1 MEGVEKEVSNEVDKR
16 IIEMEFKNEEF
27 EKNASKTLNTL
38 DALKAKLNNN
48 FSTKA
53 AERLN
58 ESIKAV
64 DVSPIAKGIDMV
76 QYQFNA
82 LQIAGKRVIEN
93 IVDSAMR
100 GIADV
105 KNKLMGVVNQIK
117 VGGANRAQN
126 IEQAK
131 FMLEGFGI
139 QWSQIEEDISFGVQ
153 DTAYGLD
160 AAAKVAS
167 QLVASNVSLGDDM
180 KHALLGISGV
190 AAMTN
195 STYEDIGRIF
205 TQVAGQGRVMGD
217 QLLQLS
223 GRGLNVAAELA
234 KTLNVTEADVRQM
247 TSKGQIDFKTFSEA
261 MYNAFGPHAKEAN
274 KTFTGVLSNTRAA
287 LSRLGADIQAQKF
300 EVLRQLLSK
309 VIPKL
314 KELKTALKP
323 VEESIKTAME
333 AFGKLAEY
341 LVDRINVTA
350 IIEAVTPKITHFMS
364 LVTEFANTAREYIQ
378 KLDGSKPTKFIQN
391 VKEAAEVVK
400 KITDATKEEIDMAK
414 RIWNVGDIGNGEER
428 VKNLEALGF
437 EYSRVQG
444 IVDAFID
451 SNYDWDAAVKQTT
464 NDLND
469 GEKAVNGFI
478 GPLNENKKP
487 TTIYLIVD
495 ALFNLSKIIK
505 NVVGSAI
512 NIASVVKDT
521 FKEVFTPRGI
531 AGQVNTFAGILGDI
545 SDKLYVTKGDVE
557 QFKPLITFIFST
569 MKALAKV
576 LLTLGKWALIAANK
590 VAQIFNTIRNSK
602 IVNTILT
609 TIGKC
614 IQVIIE
620 KMKIVFGYLR
630 DSGILNK
637 FINILKYIAL
647 WLGDKLVNA
656 FIFLANHAGDVF
668 IALGKGFG
676 NIVEKVENLIVKM
689 EEAGGITQIL
699 KDFFTNGVEVGKSWI
714 TKIGD
719 KITSLFGGDG
729 ETKESIFTKAY
740 EKASAFGHGL
750 LEGINSITFED
761 LKDAGGLVAKIVTV
775 VELLQFLSSV
785 TGLNKGIKH
794 FFKSMGDFF
803 DSLSSLTASMAH
815 KNNASAIESLA
826 RSVALIVGS
835 IIALSLLLSKLPNS
849 EEVVNKAVKLVK
861 DFVILIGV
869 FEVIMIVAQKTKAA
883 ANAKKI
889 SITLN
894 ARKLAM
900 ATIMTALAT
909 FMMSMVSLIKFTT
922 KGMEND
928 ESGNF
933 AKSYLLSIVIISAIL
948 VAMVAAIK
956 VILKAAEGFKGS
968 QTSTKALENV
978 AKVIK
983 AISNAVVKIALIIV
997 VLTAAFSL
1005 FDDPDA
1011 FNQAITTF
1019 IATVLFLLIAIE
1031 AVLISTKDMSKEKA
1045 DALDMVTNY
1054 IMIITASIT
1063 LLMGAIALLTVVFS
1077 KTPTSA
1083 LVAMGIAFAAI
1094 IGALVGM
1101 LILTAKLKIGDITEF
1116 NSKMNALIKIGA
1128 VISLLL
1134 GAFSA
1139 LALSLGAMKQMGVS
1153 FKELFLTLVSIT
1165 AMVTLIVGIGGL
1177 VSLIPGAATGLA
1189 ALSGVLAGFGVA
1201 MIGIAASILSLA
1213 LAFKIIIE
1221 VLPRFV
1227 SAFETFHNQILDKKD
1242 VVVAG
1247 IGDLIGVIAQG
1258 LLVGFI
1264 QALNAL
1270 INNMGPVVDA
1280 LIDTIIV
1287 FCSVLGGA
1295 LKNRA
1300 SELGDAIALLVEGI
1314 VVVIVDALVGA
1325 IKGII
1330 LGVWDAI
1337 KELRDKVFG
1346 STDLAYED
1354 DGSYKDALAEAY
1366 VQRTKSG
1373 SSTDAEKAAYKHW
1386 LKENGYDENGQRTSS
1401 WTATTTI
1408 SIERAY
1414 EFVTA
1419 PATKTDEYAA
1429 RYGGDYTMRYEA
1441 DEANASKEAAKGAE
1455 ENASKLSGSLDKLKD
1470 SFGGSLNKA
1479 NDISV
1484 DAEAIKEK
1492 LSTGALNV
1500 NEGVGN
1506 VTDMFGNLGDDITNE
1521 DALGNLS
1528 DVIGDEAEETATNM
1542 DEYNDIVNKKTKIL
1556 SDAILNMANTIRE
1569 TLQKLSDDS
1578 KDIGVKVVDGFVSGM
1593 SNMAA
1598 VVKLQKASKVVGE
1611 TVKETMEKVLDIHSP
1626 SRVMEKLG
1634 DYTIVGFANGI
1645 TNSIGV
1651 ATSATQEAGE
1661 SAILSMRET
1670 IKRLSLEAAE
1680 GLDNS
1685 PRITPI
1691 LDMSNVT
1698 DGINSINGMF
1708 DTTHA
1713 IRLAGITST
1722 EASNA
1727 TSRRLGAIY
1736 QNGSNFDDTNT
1747 VNAITSLQGEIATL
1761 KDNINGMQVVIDS
1774 RALVGQIATPMDK
1787 ALGRK
1792 ALAGRRGS

>member
-1 MEGVEKEVSNEVDKR
+1 
-16 IIEMEFKNEEF
+16 MEFKNEEF

-38 DALKAKLNNN
+38 DTLKAKLNNN

-350 IIEAVTPKITHFMS
+350 IIEAVTPKITHFMN

-378 KLDGSKPTKFIQN
+378 KLDESKPSKFIQN

-428 VKNLEALGF
+428 IKNLEALGF

-576 LLTLGKWALIAANK
+576 LLTLGKWALVAANK

-714 TKIGD
+714 TKISD
-719 KITSLFGGDG
+719 KITSLFGGEG
-729 ETKESIFTKAY
+729 ETKDSIFTKAY

-794 FFKSMGDFF
+794 FFSSMGDFF

-883 ANAKKI
+883 YNAKKI

-933 AKSYLLSIVIISAIL
+933 AKSYQLSIVIISAIL

-956 VILKAAEGFKGS
+956 AILKAAEGFKGS

-983 AISNAVVKIALIIV
+983 AISNAVVKIALIIM

-1011 FNQAITTF
+1011 FNHAITAF
-1019 IATVLFLLIAIE
+1019 ITTVIFLLVAIM
-1031 AVLISTKDMSKEKA
+1031 AVLVSTKDMSKEKA

-1054 IMIITASIT
+1054 IMIITASIS

-1116 NSKMNALIKIGA
+1116 NTKMNALIKIGA

-1139 LALSLGAMKQMGVS
+1139 LALSLGAMNQMGVS

-1165 AMVTLIVGIGGL
+1165 GMIALIVGIGGL

-1189 ALSGVLAGFGVA
+1189 ALSGVLAAFGVA

-1213 LAFKIIIE
+1213 LAFKIIID

-1227 SAFETFHNQILDKKD
+1227 SAFETFHNQILNKKD

-1264 QALNAL
+1264 KALNAL
-1270 INNMGPVVDA
+1270 ISNMGPVVDA
-1280 LIDTIIV
+1280 LIDTIVV
-1287 FCSVLGGA
+1287 FCTVLGSA

-1300 SELGDAIALLVEGI
+1300 GELGDAIALLVEG
-1314 VVVIVDALVGA
+1314 VVAVIIDALAGA

-1337 KELRDKVFG
+1337 EELRDKVFG
-1346 STDLAYED
+1346 NTEYYED
-1354 DGSYKDALAEAY
+1354 TG
-1366 VQRTKSG
+1366 Q
-1373 SSTDAEKAAYKHW
+1373 STDAMAEAMVQRVNSKGSDDAHKAAYKYW
-1386 LKENGYDENGQRTSS
+1386 LKANGYNEKGERTETWTGKNIITVDE
-1401 WTATTTI
+1401 
-1408 SIERAY
+1408 AY

-1419 PATKTDEYAA
+1419 PATKSDEYAA
-1429 RYGGDYTMRYEA
+1429 RYGGSYTMRYEA
-1441 DEANASKEAAKGAE
+1441 DEAEASKAAAKDAE
-1455 ENASKLSGSLDKLKD
+1455 ENASKLSGSFDKLKD
-1470 SFGGSLNKA
+1470 SFGGSLDKA

-1484 DAEAIKEK
+1484 DAEAIKDK

-1506 VTDMFGNLGDDITNE
+1506 ITDMFGNLGDDITNE

-1542 DEYNDIVNKKTKIL
+1542 DEYNDIVNKKTKLL

-1569 TLQKLSDDS
+1569 TLQKLADDS
-1578 KDIGVKVVDGFVSGM
+1578 KDIGVKVVDGFVRGM

-1645 TNSIGV
+1645 TNSIGL

-1713 IRLAGITST
+1713 VRLAGITST

>member
-1 MEGVEKEVSNEVDKR
+1 MSNEVDKR

-27 EKNASKTLNTL
+27 EKNASKTLGTL

-100 GIADV
+100 GITDV

-131 FMLEGFGI
+131 FMLEGLGI
-139 QWSQIEEDISFGVQ
+139 QWAQIEADINYGVQ

-167 QLVASNVSLGDDM
+167 QLVASNVSLGEEM
-180 KHALLGISGV
+180 QHALLGISGV

-205 TQVAGQGRVMGD
+205 TTVAGNGRLMGD

-223 GRGLNVAAELA
+223 GRGLNVASELSKA
-234 KTLNVTEADVRQM
+234 LNKTEAEIREM
-247 TSKGQIDFKTFSEA
+247 TSKGQIDFRTFSEA
-261 MYNAFGPHAKEAN
+261 MYNAFGKHAKEAN

-323 VEESIKTAME
+323 VEESIKTAMA

-350 IIEAVTPKITHFMS
+350 IIEAVTPKITHFMN

-378 KLDGSKPTKFIQN
+378 KLDESKPSKFIQN

-428 VKNLEALGF
+428 IKNLKALGF

-464 NDLND
+464 TDLND

-557 QFKPLITFIFST
+557 QFKPLITFIFSA

-576 LLTLGKWALIAANK
+576 LLTLGKWAFVAANK

-668 IALGKGFG
+668 IALASGFG
-676 NIVEKVENLIVKM
+676 WVIEQVEKLITKIDN
-689 EEAGGITQIL
+689 AGGFMQVL
-699 KDFFTNGVEVGKSWI
+699 KDFFSNGVEVGKSWI
-714 TKIGD
+714 ERIGD
-719 KITSLFGGDG
+719 KLNDLFGGEG
-729 ETKESIFTKAY
+729 EDNQSIFKKAFDR
-740 EKASAFGHGL
+740 ASAFGKGL
-750 LEGINSITFED
+750 IEGLNSITFED
-761 LKDAGGLVAKIVTV
+761 LKDAGGIVAKIATV
-775 VELLQFLSSV
+775 LSLLQFLGSLS
-785 TGLNKGIKH
+785 TLNNNVGG
-794 FFKSMGDFF
+794 FFKRLGKFF
-803 DSLSSLTASMAH
+803 DSLTSISRAYANKTT
-815 KNNASAIESLA
+815 ASAIE
-826 RSVALIVGS
+826 ALG
-835 IIALSLLLSKLPNS
+835 
-849 EEVVNKAVKLVK
+849 
-861 DFVILIGV
+861 
-869 FEVIMIVAQKTKAA
+869 
-883 ANAKKI
+883 
-889 SITLN
+889 
-894 ARKLAM
+894 R
-900 ATIMTALAT
+900 
-909 FMMSMVSLIKFTT
+909 
-922 KGMEND
+922 
-928 ESGNF
+928 
-933 AKSYLLSIVIISAIL
+933 
-948 VAMVAAIK
+948 
-956 VILKAAEGFKGS
+956 
-968 QTSTKALENV
+968 
-978 AKVIK
+978 
-983 AISNAVVKIALIIV
+983 
-997 VLTAAFSL
+997 
-1005 FDDPDA
+1005 
-1011 FNQAITTF
+1011 
-1019 IATVLFLLIAIE
+1019 
-1031 AVLISTKDMSKEKA
+1031 
-1045 DALDMVTNY
+1045 
-1054 IMIITASIT
+1054 T
-1063 LLMGAIALLTVVFS
+1063 LLMVV
-1077 KTPTSA
+1077 
-1083 LVAMGIAFAAI
+1083 
-1094 IGALVGM
+1094 
-1101 LILTAKLKIGDITEF
+1101 
-1116 NSKMNALIKIGA
+1116 
-1128 VISLLL
+1128 
-1134 GAFSA
+1134 
-1139 LALSLGAMKQMGVS
+1139 
-1153 FKELFLTLVSIT
+1153 VSIT
-1165 AMVTLIVGIGGL
+1165 ALAWTIATVPGGKDTVDKAIEMVTVFVTLIGLYEIIVSAIKRRWSPTSANKLTLLINARKIAIVTILGSIALFTSSIISLIKNITKGLNSDDPEQYSESIMIAVGVIAIVLGMLISSVYAMMKMANDMNGLVANDSLEKITKLINVITKTIIRLSLTIILLTAAYSLIGTEHKTEIAYAIFTLIGILAIIAGAAIVIIGVSRSLSEGDARYIETLTKIITVLTNSIVKLMGMFILITITMEFASGPAIALAFGTFALIVAALGVLYLAIAKLNIGEGDAFSNKMKALNTITKSIVAIMVGFAALALALGQMNQMGVDPSDFMVTVAIIGGVVTLITLVGGLVGSIPGITVGLTAFGTAMTGLGIAMAGIGG
-1177 VSLIPGAATGLA
+1177 
-1189 ALSGVLAGFGVA
+1189 GVLMLVA
-1201 MIGIAASILSLA
+1201 AMVILDKFLT
-1213 LAFKIIIE
+1213 KIDE
-1221 VLPRFV
+1221 FR
-1227 SAFETFHNQILDKKD
+1227 EKILDKKD
-1242 VVVAG
+1242 VMVAC

-1258 LLVGFI
+1258 LFVGLI
-1264 QALNAL
+1264 QALNSI
-1270 INNMGPVVDA
+1270 INNMEPLVEA
-1280 LIDTIIV
+1280 LLDTVISL
-1287 FCSVLGGA
+1287 FNTLGVA
-1295 LKNRA
+1295 LSNRA
-1300 SELGDAIALLVEGI
+1300 SELADASYILVKGI
-1314 VVVIVDALVGA
+1314 VKVIVEVLAEA
-1325 IKGII
+1325 IGGII
-1330 LGVWDAI
+1330 AGVTEAVDEI
-1337 KELRDKVFG
+1337 NDKVNDWLKKEEQKDIEEQQG
-1346 STDLAYED
+1346 K
-1354 DGSYKDALAEAY
+1354 YKDNMADAY
-1366 VQRTKSG
+1366 VQRLKS
-1373 SSTDAEKAAYKHW
+1373 SAYTDAEKETFKRY
-1386 LKENGYDENGQRTSS
+1386 LRENGYDEEGNRTINWDLNTSFVIRDN
-1401 WTATTTI
+1401 AK
-1408 SIERAY
+1408 IEQDKSNEIY
-1414 EFVTA
+1414 Q
-1419 PATKTDEYAA
+1419 
-1429 RYGGDYTMRYEA
+1429 RYGGKTEREYVPFDTSKISKKAA
-1441 DEANASKEAAKGAE
+1441 DEAKTAE
-1455 ENASKLSGSLDKLKD
+1455 ENSNSIADSMSKITENSLDINKYTDEFLGNIKD
-1470 SFGGSLNKA
+1470 SGQ
-1479 NDISV
+1479 DI
-1484 DAEAIKEK
+1484 
-1492 LSTGALNV
+1492 
-1500 NEGVGN
+1500 NEGN
-1506 VTDMFGNLGDDITNE
+1506 ATLTNLLDQFNMDIVNQDSMNT
-1521 DALGNLS
+1521 AS
-1528 DVIGDEAEETATNM
+1528 DVIANEAEESATNFE
-1542 DEYNDIVNKKTKIL
+1542 EYQKIVNDKSNVLATAIENMAKRIQKTLEDL
-1556 SDAILNMANTIRE
+1556 SDS
-1569 TLQKLSDDS
+1569 TL
-1578 KDIGVKVVDGFVSGM
+1578 DIGVKVVDGFVSGM

-1680 GLDNS
+1680 GLNNS

-1691 LDMSNVT
+1691 LDISNVT

-1713 IRLAGITST
+1713 VKLAGVTST
-1722 EASNA
+1722 EASAA